1 MVLHAGVGPYGSAD
15 VGREVMQ
22 GFAHGDWMI
31 IDSNPVLTQSA
42 VERFQR
48 VNLEL
53 SPRFSIIFRPS
64 VQRVYEPQGPIQG
77 EFATV
82 FNWPRDRPIRDE

>member
-1 MVLHAGVGPYGSAD
+1 MVLHAGVGPHGSAD
-15 VGREVMQ
+15 VGQEVMT

-31 IDSNPVLTQSA
+31 IDSSPVLTHSA
-42 VERFQR
+42 VERLQR
-48 VNLEL
+48 TILEM
-53 SPRFSIIFRPS
+53 SPGFSLTFRPI